1 MLNNLLRTAC
11 IMVGI
16 VESVTDA
23 QQFVLATKVLVKDPA
38 NPDGAK
44 IVHTDRHPVLCPKDT
59 LPQIKEG
66 KRLLFFGIVRRHGKR
81 TKLQLDPKRFS
92 HKAKAFAAI
101 ESGEHAKDFTEV
113 EGIKYLNKATVAGQI
128 IWSNPLNSAIA
139 KITVG
144 IAKPGTVDE
153 AIYCVGWRDFAA
165 TLITALRTNTVE
177 VLMDG
182 FMRCREMTGARKG
195 DIMYELNASDRG
207 ASKILNRDPIKT
219 LLDAGAPDM
228 EAALAFEFDPP
239 VDEPKTAAPAADA
252 VPKGDGSDIPF

>member
-16 VESVTDA
+16 VERIVDD
-23 QQFVLATKVLVKDPA
+23 QEFILATKVLVKDPA

-44 IVHTDRHPVLCPKDT
+44 IVHTDHHPVLCPKKT
-59 LPQIKEG
+59 LPEIKEG
-66 KRLLFFGIVRRHGKR
+66 KRLLFFGIVRRLGKR
-81 TKLQLDPKRFS
+81 TKLQLDIKRFS

-101 ESGEHAKDFTEV
+101 EAGEHAKDFTEV

-165 TLITALRTNTVE
+165 TLIAALRTNTVE

-219 LLDAGAPDM
+219 LLDVGAPDM
-228 EAALAFEFDPP
+228 EAALAFEFDVP
-239 VDEPKTAAPAADA
+239 VDEPKTAAPAAGA